1 MNKICRDIFKAI
13 HEGKW
18 LQIEY
23 KNKGDEITKFWI
35 GILDL
40 DIASNTLIVDG
51 LHIGK
56 YTLGNG
62 YRISID
68 RILSSQ
74 VVEGSYCEINKKL
87 VEDIYLNPHKYKA
100 LFDNTANLKILNY
113 LEMCNRMDATPY
125 YSEFAL
131 IKKLDR
137 ESFTGETYQLT
148 DQQFCE
154 VVKNFQYKMDEEVKG
169 DGKLRIR
176 QLAMN
181 VLSIH
186 TQKGLYVLAYRKLQ
200 FDVKRK
206 VLCPDEEI
214 NICTEYI
221 MGEHK
226 ESIRKFLDADEYD
239 LLADFEKN
247 Q

>member
-74 VVEGSYCEINKKL
+74 VVEGSYCEINKKFRKPL
-87 VEDIYLNPHKYKA
+87 QNGLHFGVSVLYYTRIMRNYA
-100 LFDNTANLKILNY
+100 KI
-113 LEMCNRMDATPY
+113 
-125 YSEFAL
+125 S
-131 IKKLDR
+131 
-137 ESFTGETYQLT
+137 
-148 DQQFCE
+148 
-154 VVKNFQYKMDEEVKG
+154 
-169 DGKLRIR
+169 
-176 QLAMN
+176 
-181 VLSIH
+181 
-186 TQKGLYVLAYRKLQ
+186 
-200 FDVKRK
+200 
-206 VLCPDEEI
+206 
-214 NICTEYI
+214 
-221 MGEHK
+221 
-226 ESIRKFLDADEYD
+226 
-239 LLADFEKN
+239 
-247 Q
+247 